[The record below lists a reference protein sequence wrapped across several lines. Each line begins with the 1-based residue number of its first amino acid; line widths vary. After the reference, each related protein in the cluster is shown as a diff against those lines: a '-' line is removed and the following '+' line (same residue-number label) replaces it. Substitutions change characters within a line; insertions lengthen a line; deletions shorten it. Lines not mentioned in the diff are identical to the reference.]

1 MENNL
6 IIPKPCAEDWNK
18 MSKVE
23 KGKFCGSCN
32 KVVIDFTKMSTNEIS
47 SFFET
52 NEIGKTCGHF
62 KSSQLKNNSEIKS
75 YKNRPLKYLAL
86 LGFGI
91 LTILNSCR
99 NKVTTGEPVIKDDSK
114 EKVLTGVI
122 LPSKKDMNRQ
132 KDSIKKDSLIKIEHK
147 KK

>member
-1 MENNL
+1 MKNNL
-6 IIPKPCAEDWNK
+6 IIPKPCSEDWNK
-18 MSKVE
+18 MSIVE

-47 SFFET
+47 VFFES

-62 KSSQLKNNSEIKS
+62 KNTQLKNNNEIKS

-86 LGFGI
+86 LGIGV

-99 NKVTTGEPVIKDDSK
+99 NKVTGEPQIKDESK
-114 EKVLTGVI
+114 EKELTGAL
-122 LPSKKDMNRQ
+122 LPSKKEMERL
-132 KDSIKKDSLIKIEHK
+132 KDSINKDSIFKIENQK
-147 KK
+147 K